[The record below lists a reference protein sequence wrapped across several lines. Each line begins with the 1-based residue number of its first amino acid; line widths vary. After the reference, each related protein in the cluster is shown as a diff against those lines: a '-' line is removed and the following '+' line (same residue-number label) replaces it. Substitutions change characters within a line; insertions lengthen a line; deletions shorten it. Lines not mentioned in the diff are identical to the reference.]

1 MPNKNNPTQIKV
13 HALNSVRQKIQP
25 SDRLIGSTEHMAV
38 LTRVIKQRYIVSGK
52 KTYGLVKIEKTR
64 KVGILQEA
72 YKCTSTQ
79 NEFNPKEILWEIPSH
94 PITTVPK
101 A

>member
-1 MPNKNNPTQIKV
+1 
-13 HALNSVRQKIQP
+13 
-25 SDRLIGSTEHMAV
+25 MAV
-38 LTRVIKQRYIVSGK
+38 LTRVIKQRYIVLGK
-52 KTYGLVKIEKTR
+52 KTYGLVKIEKAR
-64 KVGILQEA
+64 KVGILQDA
-72 YKCTSTQ
+72 YTCTSTQ